1 MTTQAAA
8 ATVSSTAVGDR
19 SLAPDLARGV
29 MLLLIA
35 LAHAPAF
42 VTNWS
47 LGFAPLNAV
56 AEFGKYLVADNLAR
70 AMFMFLF
77 GYALGQLTYR
87 REQLGDDWPTIRKL
101 HRRRGF
107 WLLVIGFVHTA
118 FLPLD
123 IVAVYGVTVLIF
135 ASMIRA
141 RDKVLLWT
149 AGLTLVPAVLL
160 VGWQGV
166 MAQTGAAV
174 TSLPMEAN
182 PLAQAATNLAW
193 FPVETPFASIVV
205 LPAML
210 LGLWAARRR
219 VLDEP
224 ERHAGLLRRVAVA
237 FLAIALVGRLPLT
250 LIGTGLVPE
259 VSGAGLWAVV
269 LGHTVA
275 GYAGGIGIAALVGL
289 VAVGIGPRRGRLA
302 AALAALGQRSLTF
315 YLFQSV
321 VFVTLFYP
329 FTLDLSGRMG
339 IAGAYGVAIAIFVVS
354 VLLAD
359 WMRRVGYRG
368 PAEILLRR
376 LTSRR

>member
-1 MTTQAAA
+1 MTTQAVAGT
-8 ATVSSTAVGDR
+8 ATSTAAGER

-42 VTNWS
+42 VTDWT

-56 AEFGKYLVADNLAR
+56 AEFLKYLVADNLAR

-87 REQLGDDWPTIRKL
+87 REQLGDDWPAIRKL

-123 IVAVYGVTVLIF
+123 IVAVYGVTLLIF

-149 AGLTLVPAVLL
+149 AGLTLVPAILL
-160 VGWQGV
+160 SGWQTV
-166 MAQTGAAV
+166 MAQSNAAV
-174 TSLPMEAN
+174 TSLPMESN
-182 PLAQAATNLAW
+182 PLAQAATNVAW

-224 ERHAGLLRRVAVA
+224 ARHVSLLRRVAVA
-237 FLAIALVGRLPLT
+237 FLAIAVVGRLPLT
-250 LIGTGLVPE
+250 LIGTGVWPD
-259 VSGAGLWAVV
+259 VRGAGLWAAAF
-269 LGHTVA
+269 GHTLA

-289 VAVGIGPRRGRLA
+289 VAVRFGRRRGA
-302 AALAALGQRSLTF
+302 FATALAALGQRSLTF

-321 VFVTLFYP
+321 VFVALFYP
-329 FTLDLSGRMG
+329 FTLDLAGSTG
-339 IAGAYGVAIAIFVVS
+339 IAGAYGIALGTFVVS
-354 VLLAD
+354 VLLAE
-359 WMRRVGYRG
+359 WMRRVGHRG

-376 LTSRR
+376 LTNR